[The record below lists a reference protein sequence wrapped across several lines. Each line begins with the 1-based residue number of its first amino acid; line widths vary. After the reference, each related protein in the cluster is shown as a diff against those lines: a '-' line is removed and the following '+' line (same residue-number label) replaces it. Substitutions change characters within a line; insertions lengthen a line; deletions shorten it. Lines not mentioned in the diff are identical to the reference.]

1 MQPKT
6 DPYVMLKLLCDAI
19 VEAVEVAGDHGAPGG
34 VLYAALMGHMSLSTF
49 EGLMAALVKAG
60 KLTRRGQLY
69 FVVK

>member
-1 MQPKT
+1 MQANAVDVIKA
-6 DPYVMLKLLCDAI
+6 VCGAVI
-19 VEAVEVAGDHGAPGG
+19 EAVEVAGDHGAPGG

-60 KLTRRGQLY
+60 KLTKRGQLY